1 MSRGGDGVAVFLEV
15 PSETVRA
22 PAPTPNSDPEFQL
35 GERSGL
41 ATKRRRLHPLR
52 MLSRTTPFLALALF
66 VAPALARSLAQDPEP
81 APSCAFDPERA
92 SPASASA
99 GDALDSAADVAFA
112 IAAIEKECGALLAAK
127 KIDWK
132 KATAPLLAEAKK
144 VKTPAEH
151 GKLLVRLLARLE
163 DGHCEVR
170 PLPAAKDVKLEWPD
184 KSGGPGLFVCKSGKK
199 LYVKSAWATAAEVG
213 LEPGMEL
220 LAIDGLAADK
230 WMEKRVA
237 DVRDVVSFSTD
248 QQAFYYACHWGLA
261 DAVGTRLELE
271 VKTIGGEKKKRTI
284 TFTKRNQVP
293 SGPAF
298 APEGLETAGDLAFG
312 RTAAG
317 FGYVHLRRMKES
329 VVDDLDTALAKVGDV
344 PGLVLDFRA
353 NGGGSFDHEAFI
365 GRFVPAGKTIEFAVK
380 HASAGPRQ
388 YGGPIVVIVDA
399 GVRSAGETAADLF
412 KEDGRGYVI
421 GESAT
426 AGMSSQK
433 TTIEL
438 PSKLFALYVSTRSN
452 HARANGGKGLEG
464 LGVIPH
470 ELVEYDAKDLAAKKD
485 TLIARAEALFAK
497 FPQEKV
503 PYDPAKFGWT
513 APAMK

>member
-1 MSRGGDGVAVFLEV
+1 M
-15 PSETVRA
+15 
-22 PAPTPNSDPEFQL
+22 
-35 GERSGL
+35 
-41 ATKRRRLHPLR
+41 
-52 MLSRTTPFLALALF
+52 
-66 VAPALARSLAQDPEP
+66 
-81 APSCAFDPERA
+81 
-92 SPASASA
+92 
-99 GDALDSAADVAFA
+99 
-112 IAAIEKECGALLAAK
+112 
-127 KIDWK
+127 
-132 KATAPLLAEAKK
+132 
-144 VKTPAEH
+144 
-151 GKLLVRLLARLE
+151 
-163 DGHCEVR
+163 
-170 PLPAAKDVKLEWPD
+170 
-184 KSGGPGLFVCKSGKK
+184 
-199 LYVKSAWATAAEVG
+199 
-213 LEPGMEL
+213 
-220 LAIDGLAADK
+220 
-230 WMEKRVA
+230 
-237 DVRDVVSFSTD
+237 
-248 QQAFYYACHWGLA
+248 
-261 DAVGTRLELE
+261 
-271 VKTIGGEKKKRTI
+271 KTIGGEKKKRTI

-388 YGGPIVVIVDA
+388 YGGPIVAIVDA

-426 AGMSSQK
+426 AGMSSQ

-452 HARANGGKGLEG
+452 HARANGGRGSRG
-464 LGVIPH
+464 S
-470 ELVEYDAKDLAAKKD
+470 A
-485 TLIARAEALFAK
+485 
-497 FPQEKV
+497 
-503 PYDPAKFGWT
+503 
-513 APAMK
+513 